1 MIPSVS
7 NPVLG
12 FSLIVIFGYLGG
24 LLAKKVRLPSIIG
37 NLCVGFLL
45 GPSGLGILSFDLIED
60 KFSPIG
66 SIAFGFIAISIALHL
81 KKEGFKK
88 VIMLSFFDILFT
100 FSIVFFSFLYFTSS
114 PYLSVL
120 LGITGATTAP
130 AASLAI
136 VRETRAKGPL
146 VSALLPT
153 IALNNVLCTVLFTF
167 ILGILGIL
175 VKTSDLSVLSLLR
188 KILFASFLGVVFG
201 YLFCLS
207 VPFVKR
213 IGIRTIWASFFSLL
227 MLVGVAEQ
235 LHLSILLSSI
245 CMGLVITNTKKIA
258 DEVFG
263 AFNKLESFVY
273 LLFFTMAGT
282 HLNPSLAFQEG
293 WFIALFVIARS
304 IGKLLGGYV
313 GAYMAKIPK
322 RGFFGIGLLP
332 QAGLALAF
340 LLLLEEKNIL
350 PARLMD
356 IYSTIVLAGVML
368 NEFSGS
374 IGTKLL
380 FRITKEEGKAYPPVF
395 GFITDEDVVIGL
407 EAEDRWEAI
416 TKLVHQICLRKKIP
430 LSEEGKLLESVI
442 ERELS
447 MTTGIGKSLAI
458 PHGVVE
464 REDGKIL
471 GIFAISHKGIDFR
484 SMDGLPVHFIIL
496 SLVPRDRLDDHLR
509 YLAEVSRVFSK
520 PFVSSAL
527 MEARTEQEVIRILL
541 EAQQ

>member
-1 MIPSVS
+1 MIPSIS

-12 FSLIVIFGYLGG
+12 FSLIVILGYLGG
-24 LLAKKVRLPSIIG
+24 LLAKKIHLPSIIG
-37 NLCVGFLL
+37 NLCIGFLL
-45 GPSGLGILSFDLIED
+45 GPFGLGIFSFDLIED

-66 SIAFGFIAISIALHL
+66 SIAFGFIAVSIALHL
-81 KKEGFKK
+81 KKKEFKK
-88 VIMLSFFDILFT
+88 VIVLSFFDILFT
-100 FSIVFFSFLYFTSS
+100 FSIIFLSFLYFTSS

-130 AASLAI
+130 AASLAV
-136 VRETRAKGPL
+136 VRESRAKGPL

-153 IALNNVLCTVLFTF
+153 IALNNVLCIVLFTF

-175 VKTSDLSVLSLLR
+175 VRANSLSLFSLL
-188 KILFASFLGVVFG
+188 KQMLFASSLGVVFG

-207 VPFVKR
+207 APFVKR
-213 IGIRTIWASFFSLL
+213 IGVKTIWASFFALL
-227 MLVGVAEQ
+227 ILVGVAEQ
-235 LHLSILLSSI
+235 LHLSVLLSSI
-245 CMGLVITNTKKIA
+245 CMGFVIANSNKVA

-263 AFNKLESFVY
+263 AFNKFESFVY

-282 HLNPSLAFQEG
+282 HLNPSFALQEG
-293 WFIALFVIARS
+293 WFIALFVAARFL
-304 IGKLLGGYV
+304 GKLSGGYV
-313 GAYMAKIPK
+313 GACMARLPK
-322 RGFFGIGLLP
+322 SKLFGIGLLP

-340 LLLLEEKNIL
+340 LLLLEEKGIFPSN
-350 PARLMD
+350 LMD
-356 IYSTIVLAGVML
+356 FYSTIVLSGIML

-374 IGTKLL
+374 VGTKLL
-380 FRITKEEGKAYPPVF
+380 FKVTKEEGKAYPPVF
-395 GFITDEDVVIGL
+395 GFITDKDVIIGL
-407 EAEDRWEAI
+407 DAEDRWEAI
-416 TKLVHQICLRKKIP
+416 TKLVHQICLRKGIP
-430 LSEEGKLLESVI
+430 SSEEGRLLESVI

-458 PHGVVE
+458 PHGVIE
-464 REDGKIL
+464 REDSKIL
-471 GIFAISHKGIDFR
+471 GVFAISHKGIDFR

-496 SLVPRDRLDDHLR
+496 SLVPKDRLEDHLK

-527 MEARTEQEVIRILL
+527 MEARTEQEVIKILL

>member
-1 MIPSVS
+1 MVPSVS
-7 NPVLG
+7 NPLLG
-12 FSLIVIFGYLGG
+12 FSLVVILGYLGG
-24 LLAKKVRLPSIIG
+24 LLAKKIRLPSIIG

-45 GPSGLGILSFDLIED
+45 GPFGLGILTFDLIED

-66 SIAFGFIAISIALHL
+66 SIAFGFIAVSIALHL
-81 KKEGFKK
+81 KKEEFRK
-88 VIMLSFFDILFT
+88 VAVLSFFDILFT
-100 FSIVFFSFLYFTSS
+100 FSIIFLSFLYFTSS
-114 PYLSVL
+114 PYLSLL

-153 IALNNVLCTVLFTF
+153 IALNNVLCIVIFTL

-175 VKTSDLSVLSLLR
+175 VEVKDLSLFLLLR
-188 KILFASFLGVVFG
+188 QILLASSLGVLFG
-201 YLFCLS
+201 CLLCFS

-213 IGIRTIWASFFSLL
+213 IGIKTIWASFFTL
-227 MLVGVAEQ
+227 MILVGVAEQ
-235 LHLSILLSSI
+235 FHLSILLSSI
-245 CMGLVITNTKKIA
+245 CMGLVIANSKKMA

-263 AFNKLESFVY
+263 AFSRLESFVY

-282 HLNPSLAFQEG
+282 HLNPSLALQEV
-293 WFIALFVIARS
+293 WFIALFVISRLL
-304 IGKLLGGYV
+304 GKLSGGYV
-313 GAYMAKIPK
+313 GACMAKLPK
-322 RGFFGIGLLP
+322 RKLFGIGLLP

-340 LLLLEEKNIL
+340 LLLLEEKRIL
-350 PARLMD
+350 PTNLMD
-356 IYSTIVLAGVML
+356 LYSTIVLSGVML

-380 FRITKEEGKAYPPVF
+380 FKVTKEEGKAYPPVF
-395 GFITDEDVVIGL
+395 GFITDRDVIIGL
-407 EAEDRWEAI
+407 DAEDRWEAI
-416 TKLVHQICLRKKIP
+416 AKLVHQICLKKGIP
-430 LSEEGKLLESVI
+430 SSEEGRLLESVI

-458 PHGVVE
+458 PHGVIE
-464 REDGKIL
+464 RKDSGIL

-496 SLVPRDRLDDHLR
+496 SLVPKDRLEDHLR

-527 MEARTEQEVIRILL
+527 MEARTEQEVVKILL